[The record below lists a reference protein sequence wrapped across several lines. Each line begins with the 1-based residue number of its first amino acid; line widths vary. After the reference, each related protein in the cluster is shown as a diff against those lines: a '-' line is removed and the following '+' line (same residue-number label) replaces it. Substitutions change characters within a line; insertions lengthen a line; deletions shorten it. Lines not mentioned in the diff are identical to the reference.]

1 MISEM
6 ERAMNVYTVEVNG
19 RAVVAFNADDDVE
32 AEAFVAIDD
41 AFRNDLRVL
50 ENDGT
55 ALWNGTDPLSFRKA
69 LESEAQAFA
78 HSYERAI
85 GGGEADEG
93 NEWVCFLVPVKDPTD
108 EFQFPGGKT

>member
-1 MISEM
+1 
-6 ERAMNVYTVEVNG
+6 MNVYTVEVNG

-69 LESEAQAFA
+69 LESEA
-78 HSYERAI
+78 
-85 GGGEADEG
+85 
-93 NEWVCFLVPVKDPTD
+93 
-108 EFQFPGGKT
+108 